1 MNTDFNKGEDIMK
14 KTIAFVASLLIAGS
28 AMGMTAF
35 AEENDKVSSVKTYVT
50 IADKEKNTP
59 LVQKEVTVT
68 DIDEDG
74 KLTINDALY
83 IAHEENFEGGAEAG
97 YKTATTEYGLTLK
110 VLWGTDNGNGYGY
123 YVNNKSAWSLAD
135 EVTDGDYI
143 NAFIY
148 SDTANWSD
156 AYTFFDVNTAEAK
169 QGDELTFTLSKAGFD
184 ADYNPVTL
192 PVEGAVITVNGEP
205 TEFVTDSE
213 GKVTVKLENAGEAV
227 ISATSDKENIVP
239 PICVAAVAENPEY
252 TTTTTTTTATETTT
266 TTADSTTTTTAV
278 TTTTTAKTT
287 TATTTTTAK
296 SDSPKTGD
304 LGAGVAAAGFAVF
317 AAVTLFTLRRDED

>member
-1 MNTDFNKGEDIMK
+1 MK

-35 AEENDKVSSVKTYVT
+35 AEENDTVSSVKTYVT

-74 KLTINDALY
+74 KLTINDAR
-83 IAHEENFEGGAEAG
+83 

-239 PICVAAVAENPEY
+239 PVCVAAVAENPEY

-287 TATTTTTAK
+287 TATTTTKAK

>member
-35 AEENDKVSSVKTYVT
+35 AEANDTVSSVKTYVT

-110 VLWGTDNGNGYGY
+110 VLWGTDNGNG
-123 YVNNKSAWSLAD
+123 
-135 EVTDGDYI
+135 
-143 NAFIY
+143 
-148 SDTANWSD
+148 
-156 AYTFFDVNTAEAK
+156 
-169 QGDELTFTLSKAGFD
+169 
-184 ADYNPVTL
+184 
-192 PVEGAVITVNGEP
+192 
-205 TEFVTDSE
+205 
-213 GKVTVKLENAGEAV
+213 
-227 ISATSDKENIVP
+227 
-239 PICVAAVAENPEY
+239 
-252 TTTTTTTTATETTT
+252 
-266 TTADSTTTTTAV
+266 
-278 TTTTTAKTT
+278 
-287 TATTTTTAK
+287 
-296 SDSPKTGD
+296 
-304 LGAGVAAAGFAVF
+304 
-317 AAVTLFTLRRDED
+317 

>member
-143 NAFIY
+143 NAFIFIY
-148 SDTANWSD
+148 LLND
-156 AYTFFDVNTAEAK
+156 FFTICIY
-169 QGDELTFTLSKAGFD
+169 F
-184 ADYNPVTL
+184 
-192 PVEGAVITVNGEP
+192 ITVI
-205 TEFVTDSE
+205 
-213 GKVTVKLENAGEAV
+213 
-227 ISATSDKENIVP
+227 ISIQL
-239 PICVAAVAENPEY
+239 I
-252 TTTTTTTTATETTT
+252 
-266 TTADSTTTTTAV
+266 
-278 TTTTTAKTT
+278 
-287 TATTTTTAK
+287 
-296 SDSPKTGD
+296 
-304 LGAGVAAAGFAVF
+304 
-317 AAVTLFTLRRDED
+317 